1 MSIQTTYSHARAN
14 LASLLD
20 AVDDDRDVVIIK
32 SRGRGDV
39 VMVSADE
46 FESLRETQY
55 LLRSSANA
63 KRLFSALQRSLEHVD
78 KPQTVESLREEF
90 GLVE

>member
-55 LLRSSANA
+55 YYDHQPMQNDFFLLYND
-63 KRLFSALQRSLEHVD
+63 L
-78 KPQTVESLREEF
+78 
-90 GLVE
+90 